1 MTNIVSVYPEKFKNL
16 MYFGKTYCNPTELL
30 ERTVNYQKFRIPH
43 EVLLDEGAI
52 MYSLNWL
59 FTEGTL
65 EYLQDFPKT
74 WIYDRTG
81 RQTVYKVKLD
91 SSSKRIT
98 IFGPLGEIEIKVS
111 LDGSVADLTSWS
123 DEAISETM
131 RDWFK
136 YDVH

>member
-1 MTNIVSVYPEKFKNL
+1 MTEMITISRDELADK

-30 ERTVNYQKFRIPH
+30 RTVNYQKFRIPH
-43 EVLLDEGAI
+43 EVLLDKGAI

-81 RQTVYKVKLD
+81 RQTVYRVKLD

-98 IFGPLGEIEIKVS
+98 IFGPLGEIEIKVA

-123 DEAISETM
+123 DEAITETM
-131 RDWFK
+131 RDLFK